1 MTHLCNSLPLLLCQ
15 LMMWKFSLSVFVFV
29 CHTKNLMRFRNSLLT
44 LLLLMISLA
53 SAQQTVNV
61 RVLLGEVLG
70 ALSISMSSGHNIY
83 VDGVQRS
90 FTNLPMNWPVQAISD
105 QLYIDGQA
113 VGRSLTLEPLGG
125 NLMTW
130 DNTYYRGALRLTAK
144 GDNLQIINVV
154 DLESYLRG
162 VVAAE
167 MPGSWPLEALKAQ
180 AVAARTYVLYS
191 MQPTNTYDICAT
203 IDCQKYSG
211 TSKEHPSSDQAV
223 YATAGQ
229 VLTYGGAFAK
239 TYFHSDSGGVLAS
252 PKEVWGGSADYLVA
266 HNDVEYSTPHR
277 NWERTLEPSDVANVL
292 AGYGKNVGTPT
303 SMQIVSYTASGRVW
317 EMTVTGSAGSV
328 LLSGTSLTKM
338 LRNMG
343 LKSTKFSM
351 TGSLTMVGSGFGH
364 GVGMSQYGAKY
375 LSEGGYA
382 YSQILGFY
390 YPGTAL
396 QMMPYAVA
404 QVQ

>member
-1 MTHLCNSLPLLLCQ
+1 MLIVCKTLFLLVCHY
-15 LMMWKFSLSVFVFV
+15 MMWKFSLPGFVFI
-29 CHTKNLMRFRNSLLT
+29 CHTKNLMRFRVLF
-44 LLLLMISLA
+44 LLLFVASLGT
-53 SAQQTVNV
+53 AQQMVNV
-61 RVLLGEVLG
+61 RVLLGEVPG
-70 ALSISMSSGHNIY
+70 SLSISMSGAHNVYI
-83 VDGVQRS
+83 DGVQRS
-90 FTNLPMNWPVQAISD
+90 FTNLPMNWPVQAINS

-113 VGRSLTLEPLGG
+113 VGKSLTLEPTDG

-130 DNTYYRGALRLTAK
+130 DNTYYRGALRLTAS
-144 GDNLQIINVV
+144 DNTFKIINVV

-191 MQPTNTYDICAT
+191 MKPSNDYDICAT

-211 TSKEHPSSDQAV
+211 TAKEHPSSDQAV
-223 YATAGQ
+223 YETAGQ

-252 PKEVWGGSADYLVA
+252 PKEVWGGAADYLVA

-277 NWERTLEPSDVANVL
+277 NWERSLDPSDVANVL
-292 AGYGKNVGTPT
+292 AGYGRNVGTPS

-317 EMTVTGSAGSV
+317 EMTVTGSSGSV
-328 LLSGTSLTKM
+328 SLSGTTLTKM

-364 GVGMSQYGAKY
+364 GVGMSQYGAKH
-375 LSEGGYA
+375 LSGQGYA

-390 YPGTAL
+390 YPGAAL

-404 QVQ
+404 QAQ

>member
-1 MTHLCNSLPLLLCQ
+1 MRFRGLLLLPLL
-15 LMMWKFSLSVFVFV
+15 FVASLV
-29 CHTKNLMRFRNSLLT
+29 N
-44 LLLLMISLA
+44 
-53 SAQQTVNV
+53 AQQMVYV
-61 RVLLGEVLG
+61 RVLLGEVPG
-70 ALSISMSSGHNIY
+70 SLSVSMSGGHNIY
-83 VDGVQRS
+83 IDGVQRS
-90 FTNLPMNWPVQAISD
+90 FTNLPMNWPVQAIND
-105 QLYIDGQA
+105 YLYIDGQP
-113 VGRSLTLEPLGG
+113 VGRSLTLEPRDG

-144 GDNLQIINVV
+144 GNNFQIINVV

-191 MQPTNTYDICAT
+191 MQPTETYDICAT
-203 IDCQKYSG
+203 TDCQKYSG
-211 TSKEHPSSDQAV
+211 IAKETPSSDQAV

-252 PKEVWGGSADYLVA
+252 PREVWSSAVDYLPA
-266 HNDVEYSTPHR
+266 HNDVEYDTPHR
-277 NWERTLEPSDVANVL
+277 NWEKTLEPSAVENML
-292 AGYGKNVGTPT
+292 AAYGKNVGTP
-303 SMQIVSYTASGRVW
+303 SAMRIISYTASGRVW
-317 EMTVTGSAGSV
+317 EIEFTGSSGSV
-328 LLSGTSLTKM
+328 TLSGTSLTKM
-338 LRNMG
+338 LRDMG

-351 TGSLTMVGSGFGH
+351 TGSLTMLGSGFGH
-364 GVGMSQYGAKY
+364 GVGMSQYGAKF
-375 LSEGGYA
+375 LSGQGYA

-404 QVQ
+404 QAQ